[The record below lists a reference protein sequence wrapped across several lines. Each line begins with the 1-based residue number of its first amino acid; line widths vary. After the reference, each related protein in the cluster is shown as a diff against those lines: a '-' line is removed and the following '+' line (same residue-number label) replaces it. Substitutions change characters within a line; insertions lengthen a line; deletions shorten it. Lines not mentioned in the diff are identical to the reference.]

1 MSAAARRWPLS
12 SRKRRPEVKAKRA
25 IAETLEVAVDHQLQ
39 GLRQKDSQRDRMRSA
54 GDVGRLIARLEE
66 LAQAIAELPP
76 VSKKKL
82 NAIVTEYTAQ
92 FFDTETFS
100 SLICAL
106 ADALPEL
113 GPKRRAQDVLN
124 AMYQPVSGIVR
135 TSPPDLIELWESMS
149 AETRRQVEKEVRAL
163 AAKRSAVEF
172 FRKLI
177 VLLNKFLPHAKRGR
191 LQTIQRRYT
200 LRVGEIW
207 ARLGLKVGHAYDGFL
222 GKNVESSFQR
232 FARLALAAIGDDS
245 VISRRQITMPKTKAV
260 LVAQKGKTVHSA
272 TK

>member
-1 MSAAARRWPLS
+1 MPFRRRYLGRSRPLLCTRLCPSNLPMTGSPRLLPAPVAAKVCLRSCNRIPKA
-12 SRKRRPEVKAKRA
+12 KAKRA
-25 IAETLEVAVDHQLQ
+25 IAETLEVAADHQLQ
-39 GLRQKDSQRDRMRSA
+39 GLRQKDSQRDRVRSA

-66 LAQAIAELPP
+66 LAQALAKLPP

-82 NAIVTEYTAQ
+82 NAIVVEYTAQ

-100 SLICAL
+100 PLICAL

-124 AMYQPVSGIVR
+124 TIYRPVAGIVR
-135 TSPPDLIELWESMS
+135 TSPPELIELWESIS

-177 VLLNKFLPHAKRGR
+177 RG
-191 LQTIQRRYT
+191 
-200 LRVGEIW
+200 
-207 ARLGLKVGHAYDGFL
+207 
-222 GKNVESSFQR
+222 N
-232 FARLALAAIGDDS
+232 
-245 VISRRQITMPKTKAV
+245 
-260 LVAQKGKTVHSA
+260 
-272 TK
+272 